1 MDFGLAGQQVVIVGG
16 NRGIGL
22 EIAKGFQD
30 QGSHVTITSEH
41 PSVFEARS
49 ELNARGGPEVE
60 ALQFDL
66 TSHQEVSTAFAGL
79 GHIDV
84 LINNAGVFWD
94 TPTADR
100 SAKNYDTFTR
110 QLMINVVGTW
120 WCAMEAAPHMR
131 DGGRI
136 IFTASISGRL
146 GSPNHAGYAAS
157 KHAVL
162 GVVRS
167 MAKDLGPRGIS
178 VNAICPGSSATDTNL
193 HSLPPERQ
201 KLAAANM
208 ALRPGLLDPSDH
220 VGSYLFLAS
229 AAAANITGQTIT
241 IDRGQTCI

>member
-1 MDFGLAGQQVVIVGG
+1 MEFGLAGRQVLVVGG

-22 EIAKGFQD
+22 EVAKGFQG
-30 QGSHVTITSEH
+30 QGAHVTITSEH
-41 PSVFEARS
+41 DSVFDARG
-49 ELNARGGPEVE
+49 ELNGRSGPKVE
-60 ALQFDL
+60 ALQFDI
-66 TSHQEVSTAFAGL
+66 SRPEDVSAAFAGL
-79 GHIDV
+79 GRIDV
-84 LINNAGVFWD
+84 LVNNSGVFWE

-100 SAKNYDTFTR
+100 SAKNYGVFVK
-110 QLMINVVGTW
+110 QLMINVAGTW
-120 WCAMEAAPHMR
+120 WCAMEAAPHMPE
-131 DGGRI
+131 GGRI

-146 GSPNHAGYAAS
+146 GSPNHAGYAAA

-178 VNAICPGSSATDTNL
+178 VNAVCPGSSATETNL
-193 HSLPPERQ
+193 HSLPLDRQ

-241 IDRGQTCI
+241 VDRGQTCI